1 MVRRL
6 KLNNGKLVLKLDQ
19 IKVFLERTVTPIW
32 TSGKADIPRRCIGQ
46 RVYAIITKNAGT
58 VQEKDK
64 I

>member
-1 MVRRL
+1 
-6 KLNNGKLVLKLDQ
+6 
-19 IKVFLERTVTPIW
+19 VTPIW
-32 TSGKADIPRRCIGQ
+32 TSGKADLPRRCIGQ